1 MRFPSRSRT
10 VLLIADHVPAPT
22 ARRGSKDVRGAPGQC
37 RARGHFGSLSWWHP
51 SARTG
56 RALPGV
62 ASGRSHPPYPG
73 ATSPI
78 LPKIRKVRRPP
89 PASIF
94 WFFMRFWLPIQAD
107 GPHAQAAPHAHQPP
121 SGNSQKAAKPASP
134 HLADP
139 HAPRIPIR
147 ATFPHVSTAPPCNLQ
162 APKIPTLVS
171 IRPTFPAPQVPNQ
184 PGPTNSPT
192 PRARPWACTRIS
204 VPWSYLHGHARA
216 FTAMVTSLRLD
227 PHASGHASAETSVR
241 LWQIKRQPNSLKS
254 QRPTTGGHGR
264 RRRRVD
270 DDRGAGM
277 SWSGLWPGSPGNR
290 GRLDSTKV
298 RRCGAGSAGRMTDHA
313 GRRPARRH
321 AGSWVRSLH
330 LSTLSRIS

>member
-22 ARRGSKDVRGAPGQC
+22 ARRGSKDMRGAPGQC

-51 SARTG
+51 SARTC

-121 SGNSQKAAKPASP
+121 SSNSQKTAKPASP

-241 LWQIKRQPNSLKS
+241 L
-254 QRPTTGGHGR
+254 
-264 RRRRVD
+264 
-270 DDRGAGM
+270 
-277 SWSGLWPGSPGNR
+277 
-290 GRLDSTKV
+290 
-298 RRCGAGSAGRMTDHA
+298 
-313 GRRPARRH
+313 
-321 AGSWVRSLH
+321 
-330 LSTLSRIS
+330 

>member
-254 QRPTTGGHGR
+254 PGGHGH
-264 RRRRVD
+264 
-270 DDRGAGM
+270 GAA
-277 SWSGLWPGSPGNR
+277 S
-290 GRLDSTKV
+290 
-298 RRCGAGSAGRMTDHA
+298 RCGDDGG
-313 GRRPARRH
+313 PAFKP
-321 AGSWVRSLH
+321 A
-330 LSTLSRIS
+330 

>member
-22 ARRGSKDVRGAPGQC
+22 ARRGSKDMRGAPGQC

-51 SARTG
+51 SARTC

-121 SGNSQKAAKPASP
+121 SGNSQKTAKSASP

-227 PHASGHASAETSVR
+227 PHASGHASAETSADGFGGST
-241 LWQIKRQPNSLKS
+241 LQPNLL
-254 QRPTTGGHGR
+254 RFPAPARGAWVR
-264 RRRRVD
+264 RRFAMRRRVCAAV
-270 DDRGAGM
+270 GALR
-277 SWSGLWPGSPGNR
+277 SSPPEG
-290 GRLDSTKV
+290 GQLRLGILRLGPTKV
-298 RRCGAGSAGRMTDHA
+298 GPVGMRRSTIRCSATRT
-313 GRRPARRH
+313 R
-321 AGSWVRSLH
+321 
-330 LSTLSRIS
+330 